1 MNQTKPKPTPPVGE
15 PEETRDYPT
24 TPAEERGER
33 IETGRQIAR
42 GGKKEGEVPGATGD
56 EPADPRSGND

>member
-1 MNQTKPKPTPPVGE
+1 MKPNDKSNPPE
-15 PEETRDYPT
+15 PEGTRDYPT

-33 IETGRQIAR
+33 IETGRQIGR
-42 GGKKEGEVPGATGD
+42 GGKPEGEVEGATGD

>member
-1 MNQTKPKPTPPVGE
+1 MTQPKPRPTPE
-15 PEETRDYPT
+15 QPEGTENYPT

-42 GGKKEGEVPGATGD
+42 GAKPEGEVKGATGD
-56 EPADPRSGND
+56 DPDDPRSGND